1 MVTKNPS
8 VSSLLLRKLLRST
21 KENLKQLLAVIAISF
36 LAICLFSG
44 LTANAMNFRNRVDTL
59 YEETNFAD
67 IYITTSDKG
76 SLTIDNLK
84 QIEGVEV
91 AEERTYLP
99 ITDTDNSNKSLNLIV
114 EDETNTLSTPQ
125 VLSGTRGFL
134 VMNEYSKAYKV
145 TVGDTFNFS
154 FNNYFKTSST
164 QSYLDI
170 LSRYVLDGKT
180 NIFNNTT
187 IPLSAKVTGTMYH
200 PEGVQSSSFSSS
212 IAETNYTVLKEAL
225 TSAFEENYDVTRVNN
240 LLSVAYSSGLIPYQN
255 FDEVIDYLIASTK
268 NQFLVNALKGKDASS
283 LNETIKDTITDSYPD
298 TKVIISTL
306 SSNLASSLAITQDM
320 DQALKLT
327 YVFPVIF
334 FLVSVLVILTTL
346 SQMIMKERTQIGAL
360 KAIGV
365 KKSQIYY
372 HYISYG
378 FFVCF
383 IGGTLGF
390 FIGPVLIPQVME
402 IKYQLL
408 WDIPYKTPGFF
419 YPLSIIITL
428 ALFILAGLVSYL
440 ASRSVISEKPVDT
453 LRAKVSTSKTTKI
466 SKPNKLTKHI
476 SIPTRMAFRNIF
488 KNKVKSLMVVFG
500 TLGCTALLVCGF
512 GIIDTLNYGID
523 VSYGTQ
529 EKVDITVSF
538 TTYSEE
544 DLKTIASLDNIERVE
559 SPINYP
565 VSLSSATVLK
575 DTYIHLLDAD
585 SSCFHVPYSGTG
597 LTIDETTAND
607 LGIKEGDQIKLVIN
621 NVEYEKTVDTVF
633 TTSLLFGIYDSKDYY
648 TDLALSPSNYWITV
662 KDDSLSQQTTE
673 TIKEKFPAMTVKSFQ
688 DTKDYANQLM
698 SSIASM
704 TNVVKI
710 FAILLS
716 IVVIYNLT
724 SLNISERARDIATMK
739 VLGFNFKEI
748 STTLVT
754 EIMIDTFIGSLIGLA
769 VGYPMCVLVLVVN
782 KTTLLTF
789 LYHINVATYFIAFA
803 ISYGT
808 ALLVNYLLCLR
819 LKNIKMVESL
829 KSNE

>member
-1 MVTKNPS
+1 
-8 VSSLLLRKLLRST
+8 
-21 KENLKQLLAVIAISF
+21 
-36 LAICLFSG
+36 
-44 LTANAMNFRNRVDTL
+44 
-59 YEETNFAD
+59 
-67 IYITTSDKG
+67 
-76 SLTIDNLK
+76 
-84 QIEGVEV
+84 
-91 AEERTYLP
+91 
-99 ITDTDNSNKSLNLIV
+99 
-114 EDETNTLSTPQ
+114 
-125 VLSGTRGFL
+125 
-134 VMNEYSKAYKV
+134 
-145 TVGDTFNFS
+145 
-154 FNNYFKTSST
+154 
-164 QSYLDI
+164 
-170 LSRYVLDGKT
+170 
-180 NIFNNTT
+180 
-187 IPLSAKVTGTMYH
+187 
-200 PEGVQSSSFSSS
+200 
-212 IAETNYTVLKEAL
+212 
-225 TSAFEENYDVTRVNN
+225 
-240 LLSVAYSSGLIPYQN
+240 
-255 FDEVIDYLIASTK
+255 
-268 NQFLVNALKGKDASS
+268 
-283 LNETIKDTITDSYPD
+283 
-298 TKVIISTL
+298 
-306 SSNLASSLAITQDM
+306 M

-378 FFVCF
+378 FFLCF

-559 SPINYP
+559 SPITYP

-575 DTYIHLLDAD
+575 DTYIHLLDTD

-662 KDDSLSQQTTE
+662 KDDSLSQKTTE

-704 TNVVKI
+704 TDVVKI